1 MQNSITGINTAV
13 IKYENHFL
21 ALLLKTK
28 QSDGLYQHYYLQVP
42 ELASLLTILRNRMIV
57 VSERLM
63 FEGEA
68 YGKKL
73 RAFSD
78 ALMNHTP
85 QIEEEE
91 LQHPNPERRVMSL
104 MLKPGGSVSTLI
116 ATLQNDL
123 ITLLYIDDMLTGPLI
138 AAIQQALI
146 HAGETELIQY
156 FASTVNHLMLY
167 TARLSNTE
175 AMNYQ
180 QYPQDDWKQLPFT
193 HHLAILFCFNTAE
206 GKKVLSGAVI
216 KTSADHP
223 SEEENNILM
232 HTLEKYSTLQA
243 VRDDKRACQIFSR
256 VISAQPEKILTRDE
270 CLRPLHAFYLDT
282 LDSLNT

>member
-1 MQNSITGINTAV
+1 MQNTITGINTAV

-21 ALLLKTK
+21 ALMLKTQ

-42 ELASLLTILRNRMIV
+42 ELASLLTILHNRMIV
-57 VSERLM
+57 VSERLIV
-63 FEGEA
+63 EGEA

-73 RAFSD
+73 RTFSD
-78 ALMNHTP
+78 ALVSHTP
-85 QIEEEE
+85 KIEAEE
-91 LQHPNPERRVMSL
+91 LQQPNPERRVMSL

-116 ATLQNDL
+116 TTLQNDL

-138 AAIQQALI
+138 VAIQQALL

-167 TARLSNTE
+167 TTRLSSTE

-180 QYPQDDWKQLPFT
+180 QYPQDDWKQLLFT
-193 HHLAILFCFNTAE
+193 HHLAILFCFNTTE
-206 GKKVLSGAVI
+206 GKKILSGAVI

-223 SEEENNILM
+223 SEEENSILL
-232 HTLEKYSTLQA
+232 HTLEKYPTLQTTNE
-243 VRDDKRACQIFSR
+243 DKRACQIFSR
-256 VISAQPEKILTRDE
+256 IISAQPENILTREE
-270 CLRPLHAFYLDT
+270 CLRSLHAFYLDT
-282 LDSLNT
+282 QASLNA

>member
-1 MQNSITGINTAV
+1 MQNTITGINTAV

-21 ALLLKTK
+21 ALMLKTQ
-28 QSDGLYQHYYLQVP
+28 QSDGLHQHYYLQVP
-42 ELASLLTILRNRMIV
+42 ELASLLTILRNRMLI
-57 VSERLM
+57 VSERLI
-63 FEGEA
+63 FEGET

-78 ALMNHTP
+78 TLVNHTP
-85 QIEEEE
+85 KIEAEE
-91 LQHPNPERRVMSL
+91 LQQPNPERRVMSL

-138 AAIQQALI
+138 VAIQQALI

-167 TARLSNTE
+167 TTTLSDTE

-180 QYPQDDWKQLPFT
+180 QYPQDDWKQLLFT
-193 HHLAILFCFNTAE
+193 HHLAILYCFNTTE

-223 SEEENNILM
+223 SEEENSILM
-232 HTLEKYSTLQA
+232 HILEKYPALQPA
-243 VRDDKRACQIFSR
+243 YDDKRACQIFSR
-256 VISAQPEKILTRDE
+256 VITAQPGKILTREE

-282 LDSLNT
+282 QGSLNT